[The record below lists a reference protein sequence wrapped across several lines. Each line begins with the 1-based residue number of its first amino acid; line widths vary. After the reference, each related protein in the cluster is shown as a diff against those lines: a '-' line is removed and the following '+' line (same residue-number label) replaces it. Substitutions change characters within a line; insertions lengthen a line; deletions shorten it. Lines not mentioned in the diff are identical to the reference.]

1 MEKKIIFFIAL
12 LLCAT
17 NALAEDIDTTI
28 FTEFGFK
35 GKVKTVT
42 CFYSKEEFGDI
53 VKDKDAIYTFS
64 YDNLGNLKETRRNYV
79 SRYYIYE
86 GSKLTQILS
95 SHSED
100 INSIIKSY
108 DLTDSISLKYDD
120 KGNLIETD
128 FFSIHY
134 DLRSDEWGKTPD
146 NIFRIE
152 AIKDFVIKYKY
163 NENNKRIEDKLYD
176 KNGSLVYTTI
186 YKYDTNGLLIK
197 EKRIYASTPYHYH
210 TYEDEYDYS
219 YVYGTSKK
227 IIRDSCSFGA
237 SKMELN
243 HRYSYDESG
252 RLKKID
258 YNFYLDKWTPE
269 GGKEKTQY
277 LPRKKVEYTY
287 NTAGEYLSIKHFNYN
302 YPTNWNWRV
311 PDKCNGTYMTEDLT
325 YVYNNGNNI
334 TSKIH
339 TEYSRKFPDNVN
351 NLEIIPERK
360 IITKY
365 TYDSYGNWIEKR
377 VYEIKD
383 GIEFFKEGIIR
394 EISYYE

>member
-17 NALAEDIDTTI
+17 NALAEDIDTTM

-42 CFYSKEEFGDI
+42 CFYSKEDFGDI
-53 VKDKDAIYTFS
+53 VKDKDAIYSFS
-64 YDNLGNLKETRRNYV
+64 YDNLGNLKETRSGRYNCV

-86 GSKLTQILS
+86 GNKLTQILI
-95 SHSED
+95 SHLELEYIDST
-100 INSIIKSY
+100 IKSY
-108 DLTDSISLKYDD
+108 NLTDSISLKYDD
-120 KGNLIETD
+120 KGNLVEKE
-128 FFSIHY
+128 FFSIRDYH
-134 DLRSDEWGKTPD
+134 DEVVV
-146 NIFRIE
+146 
-152 AIKDFVIKYKY
+152 IKYKVIKYKY
-163 NENNKRIEDKLYD
+163 NGNNKLIEDKLYNE
-176 KNGSLVYTTI
+176 NGSLVYTTI

-197 EKRIYASTPYHYH
+197 EKRIYASDPY
-210 TYEDEYDYS
+210 DSYDYS

-227 IIRDSCSFGA
+227 IIRDSCSFGT
-237 SKMELN
+237 SEMELN

-252 RLKKID
+252 RLKKVD
-258 YNFYLDKWTPE
+258 YNFYLDKWWPE

-287 NTAGEYLSIKHFNYN
+287 NTAGEYLSIKYFNYD
-302 YPTNWNWRV
+302 YPINWNLHV
-311 PDKCNGTYMTEDLT
+311 PDKCNGTYKTEDLT
-325 YVYNNGNNI
+325 YVYNNDNNI
-334 TSKIH
+334 TSQIH
-339 TEYSRKFPDNVN
+339 TEYRQKSPY

-383 GIEFFKEGIIR
+383 EIEFFKEGVIR

>member
-17 NALAEDIDTTI
+17 NALAEDIDTTM

-42 CFYSKEEFGDI
+42 CFYSKEDFGDI
-53 VKDKDAIYTFS
+53 VKDKDAIYSFS
-64 YDNLGNLKETRRNYV
+64 YDNLGNLKETRSGYNHV

-86 GSKLTQILS
+86 GNKLTQILIS
-95 SHSED
+95 DLEY
-100 INSIIKSY
+100 INSTIKSY

-120 KGNLIETD
+120 KGNLIEKN
-128 FFSIHY
+128 FFSIIYHT
-134 DLRSDEWGKTPD
+134 GVGVNKPD
-146 NIFRIE
+146 NIYSIE
-152 AIKDFVIKYKY
+152 VVKESVINYKY
-163 NENNKRIEDKLYD
+163 NENNKLIEDKLYD

-197 EKRIYASTPYHYH
+197 EKRIYAPDHHSHD
-210 TYEDEYDYS
+210 YEDEYDYS

-227 IIRDSCSFGA
+227 IIRDSCFLGSLMG
-237 SKMELN
+237 LD
-243 HRYSYDESG
+243 HRYSYDESS

-258 YNFYLDKWTPE
+258 YNFYLNKWTPE

-277 LPRKKVEYTY
+277 LPRQKVEYTY
-287 NTAGEYLSIKHFNYN
+287 NTAGEYLSIKYFNYN

-311 PDKCNGTYMTEDLT
+311 PDKCNGTYKTDDFN
-325 YVYNNGNNI
+325 YVYNNSNNI
-334 TSKIH
+334 TSRIH
-339 TEYSRKFPDNVN
+339 TEYRRKSPN
-351 NLEIIPERK
+351 NNNDLEIIPKSK

-383 GIEFFKEGIIR
+383 GIEFFKEGVIR

>member
-79 SRYYIYE
+79 SCYYIYE
-86 GSKLTQILS
+86 GNKLTQILI

-100 INSIIKSY
+100 INSTIKSY

-120 KGNLIETD
+120 KGNLVEKE
-128 FFSIHY
+128 FFSIEY
-134 DLRSDEWGKTPD
+134 YYVERVDV
-146 NIFRIE
+146 
-152 AIKDFVIKYKY
+152 IKYKVIKYKY
-163 NENNKRIEDKLYD
+163 NENNKLIEDKLYNE
-176 KNGSLVYTTI
+176 NGSLVYTTI

-197 EKRIYASTPYHYH
+197 EKRIYGSAPVN
-210 TYEDEYDYS
+210 YEDEYDYS

-227 IIRDSCSFGA
+227 IIRDSCSFGT

-252 RLKKID
+252 RLKKVD
-258 YNFYLDKWTPE
+258 YNFYLDKWWPE

-277 LPRKKVEYTY
+277 LPQKKVEYTY
-287 NTAGEYLSIKHFNYN
+287 NTAGEYLSIKYFNYD
-302 YPTNWNWRV
+302 YPINWNLHV
-311 PDKCNGTYMTEDLT
+311 QDKCNGTYKTEDLT
-325 YVYNNGNNI
+325 YAYNNDNNI
-334 TSKIH
+334 TSSIK
-339 TEYSRKFPDNVN
+339 TEYRRKFPNNDNN
-351 NLEIIPERK
+351 MEIILERK
-360 IITKY
+360 FITRY

-377 VYEIKD
+377 IFEIKD
-383 GIEFFKEGIIR
+383 GLEFFQGGIIR
-394 EISYYE
+394 DITYYE

>member
-17 NALAEDIDTTI
+17 NALAEEIDTTI
-28 FTEFGFK
+28 FTQFGFK

-64 YDNLGNLKETRRNYV
+64 YDNLGNLKETRSGGYNCV

-86 GSKLTQILS
+86 GNKLTQILT
-95 SHSED
+95 SHPED
-100 INSIIKSY
+100 INSTIKSY

-120 KGNLIETD
+120 KGNLVEKE
-128 FFSIHY
+128 FFSYIFY
-134 DLRSDEWGKTPD
+134 DRWESKTPD
-146 NIFRIE
+146 NIS
-152 AIKDFVIKYKY
+152 KDFVKKYKY
-163 NENNKRIEDKLYD
+163 NENNKLIEDKLYNR
-176 KNGSLVYTTI
+176 NGSLVYTTI

-197 EKRIYASTPYHYH
+197 EKRIYAVN
-210 TYEDEYDYS
+210 YEDEYDYS

-258 YNFYLDKWTPE
+258 YNFYLNKWTPE

-277 LPRKKVEYTY
+277 LPQKKVEYTY
-287 NTAGEYLSIKHFNYN
+287 NTAGEYLSINYFNYN
-302 YPTNWNWRV
+302 YPMNFNRHV
-311 PDKCNGTYMTEDLT
+311 PDKCNGTYKTDDFT

-334 TSKIH
+334 TSRIH
-339 TEYSRKFPDNVN
+339 TEY
-351 NLEIIPERK
+351 NLISNLPERK

-377 VYEIKD
+377 IYEIKN